1 MKKSRVT
8 AGGWPGRPGEA
19 AGAGRMGKGTGC
31 RGHQGLDLGCMELEE
46 LPASWVNTQ
55 VQC

>member
-31 RGHQGLDLGCMELEE
+31 RGRQGLDLGCMESEE